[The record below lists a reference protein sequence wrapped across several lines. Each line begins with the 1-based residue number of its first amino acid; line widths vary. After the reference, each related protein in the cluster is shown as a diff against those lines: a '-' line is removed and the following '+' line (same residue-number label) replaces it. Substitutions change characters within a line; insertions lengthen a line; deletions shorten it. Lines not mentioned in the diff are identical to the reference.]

1 MMKAKCLRMY
11 ILLCAL
17 FAAGSLGAQQL
28 DVKARIAGLEKNGEY
43 MSLLRED
50 ALLQARE
57 DSVVRV
63 VERTRTLLR
72 EDPERRQ
79 QYSQE
84 ILALENRIFEIRNAK
99 GRLIDRINTI
109 EQEWV
114 LSNLDAGGAGGA
126 PHRTSAAIPDSL
138 KVRNLVCNPWFGEQL
153 PAADYAA
160 LRRAQDMEMV
170 AVDYVN
176 RYFAN
181 YDTLKQLAETYAAV
195 GTEAEAQE
203 VFDRYEALQGVNR
216 ILADSLSGVWNYIF
230 DNKNYA
236 YGYLLDRLGQE
247 QALVR
252 EEEALSKAMR
262 QLAPCAGKRR
272 RMPWPTTSC
281 ASASWWI
288 TNARWPTCWG
298 WRRRPIRCAAWPGSS
313 GRSTS
318 GCRRWRSPNA
328 TSSISTA

>member
-1 MMKAKCLRMY
+1 MVEMMKAKCLRMY

-160 LRRAQDMEMV
+160 LRRAQGS
-170 AVDYVN
+170 AIG
-176 RYFAN
+176 ACC
-181 YDTLKQLAETYAAV
+181 
-195 GTEAEAQE
+195 
-203 VFDRYEALQGVNR
+203 
-216 ILADSLSGVWNYIF
+216 W
-230 DNKNYA
+230 
-236 YGYLLDRLGQE
+236 
-247 QALVR
+247 
-252 EEEALSKAMR
+252 MR
-262 QLAPCAGKRR
+262 H
-272 RMPWPTTSC
+272 
-281 ASASWWI
+281 I
-288 TNARWPTCWG
+288 WG
-298 WRRRPIRCAAWPGSS
+298 FP
-313 GRSTS
+313 
-318 GCRRWRSPNA
+318 
-328 TSSISTA
+328 

>member
-1 MMKAKCLRMY
+1 MMRKGFF
-11 ILLCAL
+11 LLAVL
-17 FAAGSLGAQQL
+17 VAAGAAEASAQE
-28 DVKARIAGLEKNGEY
+28 VTARIAGLEGNAEY
-43 MSLLRED
+43 MEMLREE
-50 ALLQARE
+50 ASLQARE

-160 LRRAQDMEMV
+160 LRRAQGS
-170 AVDYVN
+170 AI
-176 RYFAN
+176 
-181 YDTLKQLAETYAAV
+181 
-195 GTEAEAQE
+195 G
-203 VFDRYEALQGVNR
+203 GCC
-216 ILADSLSGVWNYIF
+216 W
-230 DNKNYA
+230 
-236 YGYLLDRLGQE
+236 
-247 QALVR
+247 
-252 EEEALSKAMR
+252 MR
-262 QLAPCAGKRR
+262 H
-272 RMPWPTTSC
+272 
-281 ASASWWI
+281 I
-288 TNARWPTCWG
+288 WG
-298 WRRRPIRCAAWPGSS
+298 FP
-313 GRSTS
+313 
-318 GCRRWRSPNA
+318 
-328 TSSISTA
+328 

>member
-126 PHRTSAAIPDSL
+126 PHRT
-138 KVRNLVCNPWFGEQL
+138 G
-153 PAADYAA
+153 
-160 LRRAQDMEMV
+160 RRTW
-170 AVDYVN
+170 
-176 RYFAN
+176 RW
-181 YDTLKQLAETYAAV
+181 
-195 GTEAEAQE
+195 
-203 VFDRYEALQGVNR
+203 
-216 ILADSLSGVWNYIF
+216 S
-230 DNKNYA
+230 
-236 YGYLLDRLGQE
+236 
-247 QALVR
+247 
-252 EEEALSKAMR
+252 
-262 QLAPCAGKRR
+262 P
-272 RMPWPTTSC
+272 
-281 ASASWWI
+281 WI
-288 TNARWPTCWG
+288 T
-298 WRRRPIRCAAWPGSS
+298 
-313 GRSTS
+313 
-318 GCRRWRSPNA
+318 
-328 TSSISTA
+328 